1 MLLPNQPLNPLRRN
15 CFIVNALFGRSYLTA
30 PDLNGREGARFLS
43 TGCLTQA
50 FSLGPRKGR
59 DFNHR
64 IGDQMKTMLL
74 VLAAAGSM
82 AMAGAANAQAGG
94 GSAAGA
100 AGADLAK
107 AKGCLNCHAVAEK
120 KVGPA
125 YKDVAAKYK
134 GNKDAAATLTAKLK
148 DGKGHMK
155 VAASDAELKTLV
167 QWALSAK

>member
-1 MLLPNQPLNPLRRN
+1 
-15 CFIVNALFGRSYLTA
+15 
-30 PDLNGREGARFLS
+30 
-43 TGCLTQA
+43 
-50 FSLGPRKGR
+50 
-59 DFNHR
+59 
-64 IGDQMKTMLL
+64 MKKMLL

-82 AMAGAANAQAGG
+82 VVAGAANAQAG
-94 GSAAGA
+94 
-100 AGADLAK
+100 ADLAK
-107 AKGCLNCHAVAEK
+107 SKGCLGCHAVDQK

-134 GNKDAAATLTAKLK
+134 GNKDAEAMLIAKLK